1 MEQCPMDG
9 RVKQSIKSNL
19 PNIKK
24 MGKAGFLFYF
34 SDLEIN
40 LINQIGNPQTY
51 KAAYTIPAVKR
62 Q

>member
-1 MEQCPMDG
+1 MDG

-51 KAAYTIPAVKR
+51 KAV
-62 Q
+62 